1 MTSDPDQIRSQI
13 TQTQRDLS
21 ADVDALTDKLSPP
34 RIAQRRIQRGR
45 AAMINVKEKIMGS
58 TSSGA
63 AGARDSA
70 GSAAATAAGT
80 VSGAASSAAGT
91 VREAASSAAGTVGE
105 AASSAAGTLG
115 DAASSAA
122 GTVGAA

>member
-80 VSGAASSAAGT
+80 VGGAHRGRGG
-91 VREAASSAAGTVGE
+91 VVG
-105 AASSAAGTLG
+105 GR
-115 DAASSAA
+115 DPR
-122 GTVGAA
+122 